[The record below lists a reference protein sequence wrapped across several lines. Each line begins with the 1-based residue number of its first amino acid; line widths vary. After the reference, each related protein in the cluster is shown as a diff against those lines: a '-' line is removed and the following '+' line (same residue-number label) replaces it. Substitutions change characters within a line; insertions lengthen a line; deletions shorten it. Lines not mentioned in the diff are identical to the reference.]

1 VTFNLGINGYTI
13 NLYGQL
19 LSQLTVSSN
28 GLILTRDTSTGGL
41 NYWLPDTAAPEG
53 PLLAGLWR
61 DTDLTTAGRWHAA
74 ILSGLVADYDVFY
87 AQWHDAPHA
96 VGPDL
101 TARHAIAVLLNNNSS
116 LGPASTGSATNI
128 FYIYDNIADP
138 AGTVAM
144 GYTIGIQD
152 KLGQRGETYAY
163 APCCGN
169 PQPPQGYPPTAGTT
183 LHLRPVLL
191 GADNDYR
198 RSFHYQAIAGGQ
210 VPGVIANTA
219 EAASSSADPSLAYVW
234 STHYLSL
241 RFLSYLPFEVSW

>member
-1 VTFNLGINGYTI
+1 VTFNLGINGYTV

-28 GLILTRDTSTGGL
+28 GLILTGNVPANGQ
-41 NYWLPDTAAPEG
+41 NHWLPDTAAPEG

-61 DTDLTTAGRWHAA
+61 DTDLTTGGRWHTA
-74 ILSGLVADYDVFY
+74 ILSGLVAGYDIFY
-87 AQWHDAPHA
+87 AQWHDAPHVA
-96 VGPDL
+96 DPDL
-101 TARHAIAVLLNNNSS
+101 TARHAIAVLLHNDTST
-116 LGPASTGSATNI
+116 GPAATDI
-128 FYIYDNIADP
+128 FYLYDNIADP
-138 AGTVAM
+138 AGTVAE

-152 KLGQRGETYAY
+152 KLGQRGSTYAY

-191 GADNDYR
+191 GADNDYQR
-198 RSFHYQAIAGGQ
+198 TFRYQAIAGGQ

-219 EAASSSADPSLAYVW
+219 EAASSSADPALAYVW